1 VIDTMIWM
9 VDAILL
15 LVVAEAAVLVIY
27 RQTTGSGV
35 PLATLLTNLA
45 AGFFLL
51 VGIRV
56 ALSHPNGWLLPLVLL
71 AAGLAHIADMA
82 LRWRRT

>member
-1 VIDTMIWM
+1 MIWM

-15 LVVAEAAVLVIY
+15 LVVVEAVALTIY
-27 RQTTGSGV
+27 QRITGSGV
-35 PLATLLTNLA
+35 PVALLLTNLA

-56 ALSHPNGWLLPLVLL
+56 ALSHPNGWLLAPVLL
-71 AAGLAHIADMA
+71 AAGLAHIADLA
-82 LRWRRT
+82 LRWRRA